1 VKKEIDV
8 SKHELVPKHEIVSE
22 EEKEEL
28 IKKYGSLKNFPR
40 IYSSDPQVK
49 LLNAKPGDL
58 IKIIRRNE
66 VTGESVYYRVVVE
79 GGK

>member
-1 VKKEIDV
+1 VKKEIDI
-8 SKHELVPKHEIVSE
+8 SKHELVPKHEVVSE
-22 EEKEEL
+22 VEKEEL

-40 IYSSDPQVK
+40 IYSNDPQVK
-49 LLNAKPGDL
+49 LLKAKQGDV
-58 IKIIRRNE
+58 IKITRFNE

>member
-8 SKHELVPKHEIVSE
+8 SKHELVPRHEIVDE
-22 EEKEEL
+22 KEKEEL
-28 IKKYGSLKNFPR
+28 IKKYGSLKHFPK

-49 LLNAKPGDL
+49 IIGAKPGDL
-58 IKIIRRNE
+58 IKIIRKNE

-79 GGK
+79 RGE

>member
-8 SKHELVPKHEIVSE
+8 SKHELVPKHEIATE
-22 EEKEEL
+22 KEKEEL

-40 IYSSDPQVK
+40 IYSTDPQVK

-58 IKIIRRNE
+58 IKIIRKNE
-66 VTGESVYYRVVVE
+66 ITGESVYYRVVVE
-79 GGK
+79 GEK

>member
-1 VKKEIDV
+1 MKKEIDV

-22 EEKEEL
+22 KEKEEL

-49 LLNAKPGDL
+49 LLNAKPGDV

-79 GGK
+79 GRK

>member
-8 SKHELVPKHEIVSE
+8 SKHELVPKHEVVSK

-40 IYSSDPQVK
+40 IYVTDPQVK
-49 LLNAKPGDL
+49 LLNAKPGDV
-58 IKIIRRNE
+58 IKITRYND
-66 VTGESVYYRVVVE
+66 VTGESLE
-79 GGK
+79 SLS

>member
-1 VKKEIDV
+1 MKKEIDV

-22 EEKEEL
+22 KEKEEL

-49 LLNAKPGDL
+49 LLNAKPGDV

>member
-1 VKKEIDV
+1 MKKEIDV

>member
-8 SKHELVPKHEIVSE
+8 SRHELVPKHEIISAK
-22 EEKEEL
+22 EKEEL

-49 LLNAKPGDL
+49 LLNAKPGDI
-58 IKIIRRNE
+58 IKITRYNE
-66 VTGESVYYRVVVE
+66 ITGESMYYRVVVE
-79 GGK
+79 GGE

>member
-22 EEKEEL
+22 KEKEEL
-28 IKKYGSLKNFPR
+28 IKRFGSLRNFPR

-49 LLNAKPGDL
+49 LLGAKPGDV
-58 IKIIRRNE
+58 IKIIRKNE
-66 VTGESVYYRVVVE
+66 VTGESIYYRVVVE